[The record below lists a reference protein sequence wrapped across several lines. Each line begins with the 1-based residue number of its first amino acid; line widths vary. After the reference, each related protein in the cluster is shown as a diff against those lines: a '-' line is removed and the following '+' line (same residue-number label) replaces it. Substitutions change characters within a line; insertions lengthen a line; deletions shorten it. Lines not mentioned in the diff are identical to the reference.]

1 MLTPRRSAR
10 PPVRSTGLV
19 SAAVALALVMSG
31 CGASSSDSKYESTG
45 GNDATPYRVS
55 FILGLTGFLTQ
66 ASTAIRDGAQAAVD
80 SINADGGIDG
90 RKIEF
95 AAIDDKSDATQAVT
109 VLQSEINDARPSMVF
124 AGISSNEAL
133 ATAPD

>member
-1 MLTPRRSAR
+1 MWT
-10 PPVRSTGLV
+10 
-19 SAAVALALVMSG
+19 
-31 CGASSSDSKYESTG
+31 SSSDSKDESTG